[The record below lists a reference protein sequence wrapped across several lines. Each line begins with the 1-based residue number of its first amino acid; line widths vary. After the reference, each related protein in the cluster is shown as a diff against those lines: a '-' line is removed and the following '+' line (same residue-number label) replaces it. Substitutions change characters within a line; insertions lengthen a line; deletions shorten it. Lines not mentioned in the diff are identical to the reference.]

1 MQEDRHKFYPMASA
15 YVTLPKKVEAHRP
28 TENSGDQ
35 NTYMVVLGKNAAVN
49 VMAFATLNEMVEF
62 AHTLERFVHDEMAY
76 LQNMGDGA
84 Q

>member
-1 MQEDRHKFYPMASA
+1 MNEERHKFYPMASA
-15 YVTLPKKVEAHRP
+15 YVTLPKKIRAHRP
-28 TENSGDQ
+28 VENSGDQ
-35 NTYMVVLGKNAAVN
+35 NTYMIVLAENAAVN

-62 AHTLERFVHDEMAY
+62 AGTLERFVHKEMAY